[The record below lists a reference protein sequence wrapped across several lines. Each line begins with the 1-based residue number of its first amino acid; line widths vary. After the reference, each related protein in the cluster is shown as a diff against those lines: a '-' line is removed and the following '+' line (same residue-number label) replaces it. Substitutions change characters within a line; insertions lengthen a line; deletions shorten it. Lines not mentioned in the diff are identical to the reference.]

1 MKKIMVVEDEVII
14 AMSYTVALRKAH
26 FNVPNVIETGEE
38 AVKAILSEKPDLVLM
53 DITLK
58 GKMDG
63 IDAAEQILKRRAV
76 PIIFMSGN
84 GDTETKKRALS
95 INPTGYF
102 NKPVNLKVILSKIE
116 KIVK

>member
-1 MKKIMVVEDEVII
+1 MKKIMIVEDEIII
-14 AMSYTVALRKAH
+14 AMSYTSALRKAH
-26 FNVPNVIETGEE
+26 FNVPNVIDTGEE
-38 AVKAILSEKPDLVLM
+38 AVKTIPSENPDLVLM

-76 PIIFMSGN
+76 PIIFMSGK
-84 GDTETKKRALS
+84 DDAKTKKRALS
-95 INPTGYF
+95 VNPAGYF
-102 NKPVNLKVILSKIE
+102 NKPVNLKVILSKIA